1 MERLAQKTD
10 CIQNVRIKGTAA
22 AIEFDCQQT
31 GKQVCDQMKEKKFI
45 FGNIMNQMMVLKPPL
60 SLTEE
65 QTGQFLNAL
74 EECLMQVT
82 KSE

>member
-1 MERLAQKTD
+1 
-10 CIQNVRIKGTAA
+10 
-22 AIEFDCQQT
+22 
-31 GKQVCDQMKEKKFI
+31 MKEKKFI